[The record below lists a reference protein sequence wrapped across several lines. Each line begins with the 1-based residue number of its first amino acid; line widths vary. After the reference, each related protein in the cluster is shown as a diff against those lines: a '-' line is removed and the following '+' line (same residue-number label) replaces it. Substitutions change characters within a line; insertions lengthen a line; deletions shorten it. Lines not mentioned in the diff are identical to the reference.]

1 MKSFHPFINC
11 LLKNIFC
18 QYVFYIS
25 AFLIGAFLLSGF
37 ALFQRFLLQ
46 IPYNTQPFSYFLL
59 IIFGGFLGTS
69 TGVIWF
75 RMKVENS
82 KLTQTYSHLQELLDN
97 ANELILSIDKN
108 GNILYANKAWNT
120 ILGYPTSNLIGNNI
134 FKYISEKYHANLTAA
149 MTNVLNGEPTLV
161 ELAFIDNDSNKVYV
175 DGYLYCSLENDKPVS
190 FHMVLKNVTSNRQN
204 EEVLKLSASVFEY
217 INDGI
222 FVIDKIGHVLI
233 YNEAF
238 KKITGYS
245 DQNLQGNQLLNSL
258 LKDKEEKRNLD
269 EIQEA
274 IQNKQSWQGE
284 IIVTAKN
291 GKIFPAFLKLTPK
304 KVEVGDSNHFIGVL
318 SDITSKKE
326 VEKRLRYLATHDLL
340 TGLPNRRLFVDQ
352 LQVILWKAEQSGIS
366 FATLYIDLDGFKEI
380 NDTYGHGVGDM
391 YLKAISKEIQS
402 AISEKYLVA
411 RFGGDEFAVLLQDIQ
426 SESEVAEYAQGVL
439 DAISKQI
446 TIDKHTLK
454 TSASIGI
461 CLYSENQDPYFM
473 IIKADTAMYWAKDS
487 GKNKFAFYREES

>member
-69 TGVIWF
+69 TGAIWF

>member
-1 MKSFHPFINC
+1 M
-11 LLKNIFC
+11 LKNIFY
-18 QYVFYIS
+18 QYVFYFS
-25 AFLIGAFLLSGF
+25 AFFIGAFLLSGF
-37 ALFQRFLLQ
+37 AVFQRFLLQ
-46 IPYNTQPFSYFLL
+46 IPYNTQPFSYILPV
-59 IIFGGFLGTS
+59 IFGGLSGTGIS
-69 TGVIWF
+69 IIWF
-75 RMKVENS
+75 RMKVGHTR
-82 KLTQTYSHLQELLDN
+82 LIHIYSHLQELMDN
-97 ANELILSIDKN
+97 AYDLIQSIDKN
-108 GNILYANKAWNT
+108 GNILYANKAWNI

-134 FKYISEKYHANLTAA
+134 FKYISEKDHPNLRAA
-149 MTNVLNGEPTLV
+149 MTNVLNGELTPV

-175 DGYLYCSLENDKPVS
+175 NGYLYCSFENEKPIS
-190 FHMVLKNVTSNRQN
+190 FHMILRIVPSNRQN

-222 FVIDKIGHVLI
+222 FLINKTGHALI
-233 YNEAF
+233 FNEAF

-245 DQNLQGNQLLNSL
+245 DQNLHGNQLVNLL

-284 IIVTAKN
+284 IIATANN

-304 KVEVGDSNHFIGVL
+304 KMDVGDSNHFIGVL

-340 TGLPNRRLFVDQ
+340 TGLPNRRLFIDQ
-352 LQVILWKAEQSGIS
+352 LQVILWKAEQSGDS
-366 FATLYIDLDGFKEI
+366 FAMLYIDLDGFKEI

-391 YLKAISKEIQS
+391 YLKAISKEIEN

-426 SESEVAEYAQGVL
+426 SESEIAVYAQGVL

-446 TIDKHTLK
+446 TIDKHNLK

-473 IIKADTAMYWAKDS
+473 ITKADTAMYWAKDS